1 MKVSSKTSV
10 ILTRTAGQMWTEL
23 IACVLTHCPVG
34 KIKLQIVIA
43 VHYDFRGGLSWFF
56 NENLDYKTF
65 AYFSS
70 FCQMPKWIHTLI

>member
-1 MKVSSKTSV
+1 MKVSSKTSL

-43 VHYDFRGGLSWFF
+43 VHYDFRDSHDFSMKILTIK
-56 NENLDYKTF
+56 LLP
-65 AYFSS
+65 YFSS